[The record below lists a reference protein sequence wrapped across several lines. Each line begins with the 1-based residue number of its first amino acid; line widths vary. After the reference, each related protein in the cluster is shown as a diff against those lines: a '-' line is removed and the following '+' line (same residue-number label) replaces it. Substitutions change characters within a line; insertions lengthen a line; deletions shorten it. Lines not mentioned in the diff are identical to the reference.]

1 MNSLIGSKGF
11 GSGST
16 KIPICVYSFACA
28 ASLHM
33 FFYTQTFSRSGPK
46 SVNMKKPCEV
56 LMWNH
61 EQTDVSVR
69 QLLQQTWLLVS
80 RRRSDARSQ
89 AAQVR
94 LCDF

>member
-1 MNSLIGSKGF
+1 MK
-11 GSGST
+11 
-16 KIPICVYSFACA
+16 
-28 ASLHM
+28 LHE
-33 FFYTQTFSRSGPK
+33 R
-46 SVNMKKPCEV
+46 
-56 LMWNH
+56 
-61 EQTDVSVR
+61 TDVSVR